1 MPPLHRRL
9 LITGAAAL
17 AATAAGRR
25 AHAQPGG
32 TWPER
37 PVRIIVPF
45 PPGQAADTL
54 TRYVAD
60 ELSRR
65 WPQRVVVENRAGGA
79 GAPAMEAGAR
89 SAPDGYTLVAGTSG
103 TLGINPSVLPRIPY
117 DAEKDFAAIT
127 NIAMVPLLI
136 IAHPSFPGNTVQELV
151 AMAKARPG
159 ALDMASAGPATSQHL
174 SAELF
179 QHKTGIR
186 LNIVHYRGSGPAI
199 TDLVAGNIPLMF
211 DSVASALGHIRAGR
225 VKPLAVA
232 TPGRTPWLPEV
243 PSIAE
248 TVAPGYESFGWT
260 GLVAP
265 AGTPEGIIRRINA
278 DVVAIL
284 KEPAAVERLHQLG
297 ALPDPR
303 RPEEFAAFISAE
315 IRKWAEVAKL
325 ANVKLE
331 G

>member
-1 MPPLHRRL
+1 MPLHRRL
-9 LITGAAAL
+9 LIGGAAAL
-17 AATAAGRR
+17 AAGR
-25 AHAQPGG
+25 HAQAQSG
-32 TWPER
+32 TAEAWPER
-37 PVRIIVPF
+37 SVRIIVPF
-45 PPGQAADTL
+45 PPGQAADTI

-65 WPQRVVVENRAGGA
+65 WPQRVVVENRGGGA

-89 SAPDGYTLVAGTSG
+89 SAPDGYTLIAGTSG
-103 TLGINPSVLPRIPY
+103 TLGINPSVLPGIPY
-117 DAEKDFAAIT
+117 NAEKDFAAIT
-127 NIAMVPLLI
+127 NIAVVPLLI

-159 ALDMASAGPATSQHL
+159 ALDLASAGPATSQHL

-179 QHKTGIR
+179 QHRAGIK

-211 DSVASALGHIRAGR
+211 DSVVSALGHIRGGR
-225 VKPLAVA
+225 AKPLAVA
-232 TPGRTPWLPEV
+232 TPNRTPWLPEV
-243 PSIAE
+243 PTIAE
-248 TVAPGYESFGWT
+248 TVVPGYESFGWT

-265 AGTPEGIIRRINA
+265 AGTPDGIIRKVNA

-284 KEPAAVERLHQLG
+284 KEPAAVERIQQLG
-297 ALPDPR
+297 ALADPR
-303 RPEEFAAFISAE
+303 SPEEFAAFVGAE
-315 IRKWAEVAKL
+315 IRKWAEVVKL